1 MALACAGTV
10 SDLKAVA
17 GDGSVSLT
25 WLPAPAPAA
34 APTSYLV
41 QVMSGASTWLVASTT
56 SATQV
61 TGLRNGVRHAFAVYA
76 VTAGGSSATS
86 RIVEATPVSATPGEV
101 TRMIVAY
108 ESGVALTEAPGIA
121 TGASSVAA
129 VELTPGD
136 ALGQGMRTVELSE
149 AVTKPEAERIADQ
162 LTADAR
168 VKWAEPDYF
177 VPIRGTGP
185 AYAPNDPYFAN
196 STLWGLSGT
205 YGIQAPAAWDVTR
218 GSSSVV
224 VAVVDTG
231 GTAHPDAGATVPGYD
246 MIVDPAVA
254 NDGGGRDADPSDP
267 GDGDAYSSSSWH
279 GTHVAGTIN
288 AIANNG
294 VGVVGVAP
302 NAKVQH
308 VRVLGVGGGYTS
320 DIVAG
325 ITWASGGAVPGLPS
339 NPTPASVINM
349 SLGGVGACT
358 ADWQTAIDA
367 AVARGTVVAVAAG
380 NSNADAAGFSPASCR
395 NVITV
400 AATDSAG
407 KRASFSNY
415 GSTVEIAAPGVGI
428 MSTLNDGALQVGSPS
443 YASYSG
449 TSMATPHVAGVVA
462 LMRSANPSLTPAQ
475 VTQLITTA
483 SNVTAFPAGACDGT
497 ASKTCG
503 AGIINAMR
511 LLGAQAPIT
520 APGAPTGVTAT
531 VTGAQASISWTAPAA
546 NGGSAIT
553 GYQARAWSAATAGTQ
568 SAACSTS
575 AVAPAAPATT
585 CTMTGLV
592 AGSTVYVDVVAT
604 NAAGTGAASTPRVAV
619 VVPAAKPG
627 APTAV
632 AVTAGAQKV
641 AVTWAAPSVGTVTS
655 YRVRAWS
662 SASGGLQLG
671 SCTATSTACTVTGL
685 TNGRAVY
692 VDVVAVNAFGTSPA
706 SAPRVPGTPATVPSV
721 PRSVA
726 VTAGVQQVAVS
737 WAAPSSTGGAP
748 ITGYQARA
756 WSASTAGTM
765 LGSCQATTNTCVI
778 GGLANGVTVY
788 VDVVASNAM
797 GTGPASTP
805 RRAARPAA
813 APAAATAVT
822 LNQSGGRLV
831 VTWGAPS
838 SDGGVPI
845 TEYRVSAFPAPSGGT
860 AIRGCRTTGALS
872 CSIDGLRRGT
882 SVHVEVIAINGEGL
896 ASPATPRAAVAIA
909 R

>member
-1 MALACAGTV
+1 
-10 SDLKAVA
+10 
-17 GDGSVSLT
+17 
-25 WLPAPAPAA
+25 
-34 APTSYLV
+34 
-41 QVMSGASTWLVASTT
+41 MSGAATWLVAASTP
-56 SATQV
+56 SVQV

-76 VTAGGSSATS
+76 VSTAGSSATS
-86 RIVEATPVSATPGEV
+86 KVIEATPVSATPGEV

-108 ESGVALTEAPGIA
+108 ESGVALTEAPGVA
-121 TGASSVAA
+121 TGSSSVAA

-136 ALGQGMRTVELSE
+136 ALGQGMRTVELSA

-162 LTADAR
+162 LTADTR

-177 VPIRGTGP
+177 VPIRTTGP
-185 AYAPNDPYFAN
+185 AYAPNDPYYVN

-218 GSSSVV
+218 GSQSVV

-231 GTAHPDAGATVPGYD
+231 GLPHPDAGATVAGYD

-267 GDGDAYSSSSWH
+267 GDGDTYSQSSWH

-288 AIANNG
+288 AIANNSA
-294 VGVVGVAP
+294 GVVGVAP
-302 NAKVQH
+302 NVKVQH

-349 SLGGVGACT
+349 SLGGVGACS

-380 NSNADAAGFSPASCR
+380 NSNADSAGFSPASCR

-428 MSTLNDGALQVGSPS
+428 MSTLNDGLTSPSNPS

-462 LMRSANPSLTPAQ
+462 LMRSANPSLSPSQ
-475 VTQLITTA
+475 VMQLITSS
-483 SNVTAFPAGACDGT
+483 SNVTAFPTGACDTT

-511 LLGAQAPIT
+511 LLGAQAPVT
-520 APGAPTGVTAT
+520 APGAPSAVTAVVSGT
-531 VTGAQASISWTAPAA
+531 QATISWTAPTST
-546 NGGSAIT
+546 GGSAIT
-553 GYQARAWSAATAGTQ
+553 GYQARAWSTATAGTQ
-568 SAACSTS
+568 GPLCSTT
-575 AVAPAAPATT
+575 AVAPALPATT
-585 CTMTGLV
+585 CTLTGLV
-592 AGSTVYVDVVAT
+592 AGTTVYVDVVAT

-619 VVPAAKPG
+619 VMPAAKPG

-632 AVTAGAQKV
+632 KVTPGSGRL
-641 AVTWAAPSVGTVTS
+641 AVTWTAPTSGPVTS
-655 YRVRAWS
+655 YRARAWS
-662 SASGGLQLG
+662 ALTGGSVLG
-671 SCTATSTACTVTGL
+671 SCAPTTTSCTVTGL
-685 TNGRAVY
+685 TNGRKVY
-692 VDVVAVNAFGTSPA
+692 VDVVAINTYGTSAP
-706 SAPRVPGTPATVPSV
+706 SSPRVAGTPATVPTV
-721 PRSVA
+721 PRSVV
-726 VTAGVQQVAVS
+726 VTAGVQQVAVG
-737 WAAPSSTGGAP
+737 WQAPSSNGGSA

-756 WSASTAGTM
+756 WSASSGGTM
-765 LGSCQATTNTCVI
+765 VGSCQSSTTACTI
-778 GGLANGVTVY
+778 SGLAAGVTVY
-788 VDVVASNAM
+788 VDVVAVNAM
-797 GTGPASTP
+797 GASPASSP
-805 RRAARPAA
+805 RKAVRPNA
-813 APAAATAVT
+813 APAATKST
-822 LNQSGGRLV
+822 K
-831 VTWGAPS
+831 
-838 SDGGVPI
+838 
-845 TEYRVSAFPAPSGGT
+845 
-860 AIRGCRTTGALS
+860 TT
-872 CSIDGLRRGT
+872 R
-882 SVHVEVIAINGEGL
+882 
-896 ASPATPRAAVAIA
+896 
-909 R
+909 

>member
-1 MALACAGTV
+1 
-10 SDLKAVA
+10 
-17 GDGSVSLT
+17 
-25 WLPAPAPAA
+25 
-34 APTSYLV
+34 
-41 QVMSGASTWLVASTT
+41 
-56 SATQV
+56 
-61 TGLRNGVRHAFAVYA
+61 
-76 VTAGGSSATS
+76 
-86 RIVEATPVSATPGEV
+86 
-101 TRMIVAY
+101 MIVAY
-108 ESGVALTEAPGIA
+108 EPGVALTEAPGIA

-129 VELTPGD
+129 VALAPGD

-162 LTADAR
+162 LTADTR

-177 VPIRGTGP
+177 VPIRSTGT
-185 AYAPNDPYFAN
+185 AYIPNDPYFAS

-231 GTAHPDAGATVPGYD
+231 GTAHPDAGVTVPGFD

-267 GDGDAYSSSSWH
+267 GDGDAYSWSSWH

-302 NAKVQH
+302 NVKVQH

-325 ITWASGGAVPGLPS
+325 ITWASGGAVPGLPG

-395 NVITV
+395 NVLTV

-428 MSTLNDGALQVGSPS
+428 MSTLNDGAMQPGNPS

-475 VTQLITTA
+475 VTQLITSAT
-483 SNVTAFPAGACDGT
+483 NVTAFPGGACDAT

-503 AGIINAMR
+503 VGIINAMR

-520 APGAPTGVTAT
+520 APGVPTGVTAT
-531 VTGAQASISWTAPAA
+531 VTGTQASISWTAPTA

-553 GYQARAWSAATAGTQ
+553 GYQARAWSAGTAGTQ
-568 SAACSTS
+568 SALCSTS
-575 AVAPAAPATT
+575 AVPPALPATT
-585 CTMTGLV
+585 CTLTGLAAGTTVYVDVVAINAVGTGGPSTPRVAAVIPAARPGAPTNVKVTPGSQRLAVTWTAPSAGPVSSYRVRAWNASSGGSILGSCSATTTTACTVTSLANGRTVYVDVVAVNSFGTSPASTPRV
-592 AGSTVYVDVVAT
+592 AGTPATVPSAPRSVVATAGAQQVAVQWVVPSSNGGSAITGYQGRAWSASTGGTLIGSCQTTTTSCVIGGLTNSVTVYVDVVAT
-604 NAAGTGAASTPRVAV
+604 NAVGTGT
-619 VVPAAKPG
+619 
-627 APTAV
+627 
-632 AVTAGAQKV
+632 
-641 AVTWAAPSVGTVTS
+641 
-655 YRVRAWS
+655 
-662 SASGGLQLG
+662 
-671 SCTATSTACTVTGL
+671 
-685 TNGRAVY
+685 
-692 VDVVAVNAFGTSPA
+692 
-706 SAPRVPGTPATVPSV
+706 
-721 PRSVA
+721 
-726 VTAGVQQVAVS
+726 
-737 WAAPSSTGGAP
+737 PSS
-748 ITGYQARA
+748 
-756 WSASTAGTM
+756 
-765 LGSCQATTNTCVI
+765 
-778 GGLANGVTVY
+778 
-788 VDVVASNAM
+788 
-797 GTGPASTP
+797 P
-805 RRAARPAA
+805 RRSARPAA
-813 APAAATAVT
+813 APAAVTAVT
-822 LNQSGGRLV
+822 LSQAGGRLV
-831 VTWGAPS
+831 VTWAPGS
-838 SDGGVPI
+838 TDGGVPI
-845 TEYRVSAFPAPSGGT
+845 AEYRVSAFPAATGGSP
-860 AIRGCRTTGALS
+860 IRNCRTTGALT
-872 CSIDGLRRGT
+872 CSIDGLRKGM
-882 SVHVEVIAINGEGL
+882 SVHVEVIAINAEGL
-896 ASPATPRAAVAIA
+896 ASPASARAQAAIV